1 MHRQIDFSFKANV
14 VARWRSSPAQFVP
27 LGIFFDRNRDRSFES
42 GKSLS
47 KSHGNSLRANRGWFI
62 TTMFSRT
69 CNLPGVLP
77 HVLGA
82 RGNEW
87 AWRNNKWQSVADFNR
102 SRRRW
107 NIGGAIALLVIIPL
121 SVIGGLLEE
130 SSNTDEQVAA
140 TPEALD
146 LENY

>member
-14 VARWRSSPAQFVP
+14 VARWRSSPAQLVP

-62 TTMFSRT
+62 TTMFSKT

-77 HVLGA
+77 LV
-82 RGNEW
+82 RME
-87 AWRNNKWQSVADFNR
+87 AWICQVFEFAS
-102 SRRRW
+102 
-107 NIGGAIALLVIIPL
+107 LLSMP
-121 SVIGGLLEE
+121 
-130 SSNTDEQVAA
+130 NFR
-140 TPEALD
+140 
-146 LENY
+146 